1 MHHYN
6 NILQFRAYD
15 VLLVLFNSSLPNFLA
30 LTKLENAGNRL
41 DIATR
46 DLSFFKAR
54 KITLGTRSMQS
65 LTLGKT
71 VAQQSVLVLKIK
83 MAKTIMAIREQKK
96 AELITKNEKAIARI
110 SQKSIT
116 RFRSIDVIC
125 FLRTICR
132 ETHMFILGYCV
143 EKKAN
148 VWRKSM
154 TRQGC

>member
-30 LTKLENAGNRL
+30 LTKLENGRNRL

-46 DLSFFKAR
+46 DLSVFTAR
-54 KITLGTRSMQS
+54 KRTLGTMSMQS
-65 LTLGKT
+65 MTLRKT

-96 AELITKNEKAIARI
+96 PN
-110 SQKSIT
+110 
-116 RFRSIDVIC
+116 
-125 FLRTICR
+125 
-132 ETHMFILGYCV
+132 
-143 EKKAN
+143 
-148 VWRKSM
+148 
-154 TRQGC
+154 